1 MSKVKIGI
9 IGGSGFYKLDALK
22 DPVEKSVNTPFGEP
36 SDALVSGKIEGVDC
50 VVLAR
55 HNRKHGIMPTN
66 INYRANIWALKEEGC
81 THVLV
86 STACGSLQEE
96 IAPGDLVILDQFIDR
111 TTKRMQTF
119 YDGTCAQLPGICHL
133 PVAEPFCSL
142 TRDCLK
148 KAAEASN
155 IPVHPSGTCVT
166 IEGPRFSSK
175 AESFLFKSW
184 GGHVINMTTV
194 PECILAKEAGLCY
207 AAIAMATDYDCWHPH
222 NENVN
227 VELALTTFRENVGKV
242 TQVLCAAVPIIA
254 KLDWTF
260 TLEELKD
267 NVQQNVMS

>member
-1 MSKVKIGI
+1 
-9 IGGSGFYKLDALK
+9 
-22 DPVEKSVNTPFGEP
+22 
-36 SDALVSGKIEGVDC
+36 
-50 VVLAR
+50 
-55 HNRKHGIMPTN
+55 MPTN

-81 THVLV
+81 THVIV
-86 STACGSLQEE
+86 STACGSLQEA
-96 IAPGDLVILDQFIDR
+96 IAPGELVILDQFIDR
-111 TTKRMQTF
+111 TTKRAQTF
-119 YDGTCAQLPGICHL
+119 YDGTCGQLPGICHL

-222 NENVN
+222 NENVS

-254 KLDWTF
+254 KLDWTV
-260 TLEELKD
+260 TIRELKD
-267 NVQQNVMS
+267 AVQQNVMI